1 MNLKKL
7 VSGLLLSTAI
17 AAGIGVSVASQKSG
31 VQKVEATVWK
41 QNPIIYFVASNN
53 WSGDNASFKM
63 NYYDNATYKGQVS
76 ASDTGKKKDNRKIYS
91 FTVSDGTW
99 VSAVQFLRM
108 NSTGSSQW
116 NYSGTFDIS
125 DNYDTKAQDGVNT
138 LYMTSTFATYDN
150 WTTSNSGVSWEKYS
164 EDTVTYTVTKYKV
177 LNGGSPVSIES
188 ETVAAGTTYPV
199 PANRYEAGYTFDG
212 WYTTSACT
220 TKYTAKA
227 INANTGIY
235 AKYTSHAAWAG
246 TIHVD
251 LRDTWSDAA
260 ANYAVYFM
268 DKTTYPSEIGGWSTY
283 TMGTAANVKLVNISY
298 SLPFEPKEMTL
309 VRYNSTYSQ
318 ANWNSQKWPTDGNK
332 WGQTP
337 DLSVN
342 EVVRVGTTVE
352 DGKNLAYLGYPKVV
366 LWNPSASDVS
376 LGAVK
381 LNGSNHAEYYSTS
394 VTLAANQQ
402 FKVQIA
408 PYAAGDYYGN
418 YSTHS
423 SLTSD
428 FSGGGSSNIVCKTA
442 GTYAFY
448 FDSTNN
454 STYITKVE
462 LAEADEWSQYF
473 LNNVGCD
480 ATGRNVP
487 SGWSSCATEYAK
499 LSGAAKNIVYGA
511 TAKEDGSYVEKAVA
525 RYDVAV
531 RNHPSL
537 TRFIVNSG
545 NTPRSAAIN
554 NNLIAQAV
562 AHSGSTIAVVAI
574 SSVSLAAIGG
584 YFLFKKKKEN

>member
-7 VSGLLLSTAI
+7 VSGLLLSTAL
-17 AAGIGVSVASQKSG
+17 AAGVGVSVASQKSG
-31 VQKVEATVWK
+31 VKEVSAATATTVYYAVPSATVGSYTVK
-41 QNPIIYFVASNN
+41 LNINRQGDASN
-53 WSGDNASFKM
+53 W
-63 NYYDNATYKGQVS
+63 ATYTMSRDGTKTQGGKLLYKATYTDLYDGVGAMQFQLYDGDTWKSQQQPISSWTAVGTYNGKVYVH
-76 ASDTGKKKDNRKIYS
+76 DTGWAAYNP
-91 FTVSDGTW
+91 
-99 VSAVQFLRM
+99 
-108 NSTGSSQW
+108 
-116 NYSGTFDIS
+116 
-125 DNYDTKAQDGVNT
+125 
-138 LYMTSTFATYDN
+138 
-150 WTTSNSGVSWEKYS
+150 
-164 EDTVTYTVTKYKV
+164 DTVTYTVTKYKV
-177 LNGGSPVSIES
+177 LDGASPVSIGS
-188 ETVAAGTTYPV
+188 DTVAAGTNYPV

-227 INANTGIY
+227 INSNTGIY
-235 AKYTSHAAWAG
+235 AKYTSHAAWTG

-318 ANWNSQKWPTDGNK
+318 ANWNSQKWPTDGNR

-376 LGAVK
+376 LGTVK

-408 PYAAGDYYGN
+408 PYADGDYYGN

-480 ATGRNVP
+480 PTGRNVP

-511 TAKEDGSYVEKAVA
+511 TANPSGSYIEQAVA
-525 RYDVAV
+525 RYDQAL
-531 RNHPSL
+531 RSHPSL
-537 TRFIVNSG
+537 SHFIVNSG
-545 NTPRSAAIN
+545 DTPRSAAIN
-554 NNLIAQAV
+554 ILPTLSIQQ
-562 AHSGSTIAVVAI
+562 SGTTIVIIAI
-574 SSVSLAAIGG
+574 SATSLAAVGG
-584 YFLFKKKKEN
+584 YFLFRKKKEN

>member
-7 VSGLLLSTAI
+7 VSGLLLSTAL
-17 AAGIGVSVASQKSG
+17 AAGVGVSIASQKSSAKEVKATTSSAVTTG
-31 VQKVEATVWK
+31 DAIYYIAKNGWNSVNAYFFNGYSDSWAGSAMTKVGTLSGYNLFSINLPGPAK
-41 QNPIIYFVASNN
+41 QVIFSQNGNN
-53 WSGDNASFKM
+53 QTADLWLTAEGKNAFWSDSGDDYLASIVCK
-63 NYYDNATYKGQVS
+63 VV
-76 ASDTGKKKDNRKIYS
+76 KKELIGSTEGTTLGTEYI
-91 FTVSDGTW
+91 DGTSW
-99 VSAVQFLRM
+99 TVPKQAYKA
-108 NSTGSSQW
+108 
-116 NYSGTFDIS
+116 NYS
-125 DNYDTKAQDGVNT
+125 A
-138 LYMTSTFATYDN
+138 
-150 WTTSNSGVSWEKYS
+150 
-164 EDTVTYTVTKYKV
+164 
-177 LNGGSPVSIES
+177 
-188 ETVAAGTTYPV
+188 
-199 PANRYEAGYTFDG
+199 DG
-212 WYTTSACT
+212 WYKSDKT
-220 TKYTAKA
+220 TKVT
-227 INANTGIY
+227 NTYSGCDWETTVY
-235 AKYTSHAAWAG
+235 SKYTSHAAWTG

-251 LRDTWSDAA
+251 LRDTWYDAA
-260 ANYAVYFM
+260 ANYAVLFM
-268 DKTTYPSEIGGWSTY
+268 DKTTYTSEVTGWSTY

-318 ANWNSQKWPTDGNK
+318 ASWNSQKWPTDGNK

-366 LWNPSASDVS
+366 LWNPTAADVS
-376 LGAVK
+376 LGTVK

-394 VTLAANQQ
+394 VTLAANQE

-408 PYAAGDYYGN
+408 PYESGDYYGN
-418 YSTHS
+418 YTTHS
-423 SLTSD
+423 SLKTS

-480 ATGRNVP
+480 ATGKNVP
-487 SGWSSCATEYAK
+487 FGWSSCATEYAK

-511 TAKEDGSYVEKAVA
+511 TANPSGSYIEQAVA
-525 RYDVAV
+525 RYDQAL
-531 RNHPSL
+531 RSHPSL
-537 TRFIVNSG
+537 SHFIVNSG

-554 NNLIAQAV
+554 ILPSLSIQQ
-562 AHSGSTIAVVAI
+562 SGTTIVIIAI
-574 SSVSLAAIGG
+574 SAVSLAAVGG
-584 YFLFKKKKEN
+584 YFLFRKKKEN